1 MTVEERLQEL
11 IKERYGSVLKFSQA
25 AGLANSTTVG
35 VLQRGVGKSGYQT
48 LSRICDELNIS
59 VEALGEGR
67 IVPLYE
73 RRAGV
78 EQAENIISSAVT
90 AIYDTETV
98 TFGEV
103 PLTDDERKLLANA
116 LELSLE
122 LLKRGRR

>member
-1 MTVEERLQEL
+1 MTIEERLQAMM
-11 IKERYGSVLKFSQA
+11 KERYGSVLRFSQA

-67 IVPLYE
+67 IVPVYE

-78 EQAENIISSAVT
+78 DQAENIISSAVT
-90 AIYDTETV
+90 AIYDTATV
-98 TFGEV
+98 TLGEV
-103 PLTDDERKLLANA
+103 PLSDDERRLLADA
-116 LELSLE
+116 LELALD
-122 LLKRGRR
+122 LVKRGRR